1 MKKQIFLALILIFT
15 VSAFLMAN
23 TSRTYLQRC
32 SLDTGLEAPVTNT
45 GTTTSPDYIVRAT
58 LIGPPTGNETVGTDL
73 GTPAGSLRI
82 NRAGVNPNFYT
93 ATNLNLAIFPT
104 QWQAGWTVSM
114 YVKYIPT
121 NEEVTWSITI
131 PTGTNTINIQA
142 PVQVIPPATV
152 ASDTYKLT
160 VNTNVAGVIATGGT
174 AAVGQTT
181 PWVSAELDATT
192 TLVGTYS
199 MTPIAGGEWSPASIE
214 VVAGDFVAG
223 GKSGRALLT
232 KTIAFTWTA
241 DADVFNYRLNVA
253 VNLPIGAGVAVTGP
267 NAALNGVIPYFVEDN
282 DGTVA
287 NALLGIYTAGPAPAG
302 FHWTNNPIT
311 VVEGDFVASKAANTQ
326 GFRVNSSKATF
337 NKVANIQFMLE
348 ADVPVETWTYNLNVN
363 GPDGYAVT
371 GPVAG
376 TTDYVATDGPGDI
389 ANGLLGD
396 YTIAAAPAGFHWQ
409 TNPITVTADMFVAA
423 KVDHVYNATIEF
435 VLVENVIDPDNPP
448 MGIVVTPGGDNGMP
462 GTDAGQAAV
471 IYTIAAS
478 GVWDVV
484 VTKPAGYGYPWY
496 AYINTTPM
504 LASGPI
510 MLDTYTFLNVNFGAK
525 APLVVTLDDDE
536 SMTLPVELSYFA
548 ATLTAQNFVK
558 LTWVSQSETGL
569 LGYRVY
575 RSDNDNQANAV
586 SITPSMIAATN
597 TSTTQT
603 YNVVDEE
610 VVIGNTYYYWLE
622 SVDMGHSTFFGPT
635 SVLVEG
641 EVPPVLP
648 EYTTMRN
655 AYPNPF
661 RANTNTTIEVSV
673 KAGETGTVTVYNVL
687 GQVVKTFSVKEGMNS
702 LNWNGK
708 DSKGNAC
715 GSGIYFY
722 KLSTPSMN
730 ITKKMVIVK

>member
-1 MKKQIFLALILIFT
+1 MKKLLIIAALTLAIVALFAGTPRVYTQQIVTAPGAPDILTI
-15 VSAFLMAN
+15 
-23 TSRTYLQRC
+23 
-32 SLDTGLEAPVTNT
+32 VTNSS
-45 GTTTSPDYIVRAT
+45 TTTCPS
-58 LIGPPTGNETVGTDL
+58 
-73 GTPAGSLRI
+73 
-82 NRAGVNPNFYT
+82 YT
-93 ATNLNLAIFPT
+93 ATAQIVETGEILSTATHVATTINISKLTTRARLVVQLGSFPT
-104 QWQAGWTVSM
+104 QWVAGQTLRCTVT
-114 YVKYIPT
+114 YTVPGPHFG
-121 NEEVTWSITI
+121 EFGTWDITI
-131 PTGTNTINIQA
+131 PTGTSPWTVYDPLQI
-142 PVQVIPPATV
+142 VPPAADVVT
-152 ASDTYKLT
+152 DTYKLT

-181 PWVSAELDATT
+181 PWVSAELNDTA

-199 MTPIAGGEWSPASIE
+199 MTPIAGGTWAPASIP
-214 VVAGDFVAG
+214 VLATDFVAG
-223 GKSGRALLT
+223 GKSGRNLLT

-311 VVEGDFVASKAANTQ
+311 VVEGDFVASKVANTQ

-348 ADVPVETWTYNLNVN
+348 ADAPVETWTYNLIVN

-371 GPVAG
+371 GPFAG

-396 YTIAAAPAGFHWQ
+396 YTIAAAPAGFHWAV
-409 TNPITVTADMFVAA
+409 NPITVTADMFVGA
-423 KVDHVYNATIEF
+423 KTVTDHVYNASIEF
-435 VLVENVIDPDNPP
+435 VLVENEYVVDPENLPPWIDQTGN
-448 MGIVVTPGGDNGMP
+448 VYTVTLE
-462 GTDAGQAAV
+462 
-471 IYTIAAS
+471 
-478 GVWDVV
+478 GVWDL
-484 VTKPAGYGYPWY
+484 TFPRPAGFSDPWY
-496 AYINTTPM
+496 IYIDTVPPQEIVCTG
-504 LASGPI
+504 ASWTI
-510 MLDTYTFLNVNFGAK
+510 LNFDFGSAK
-525 APLVVTLDDDE
+525 APVAIPFHLNDE
-536 SMTLPVELSYFA
+536 QTLPVELSYFA

-575 RSDNDNQANAV
+575 RSENDNQANAV
-586 SITPSMIAATN
+586 SITPSMIPATN

-603 YNVVDEE
+603 YSITDAE
-610 VVIGNTYYYWLE
+610 VAIGSTYYYWLE

-635 SVLVEG
+635 SVLVQG

-661 RANTNTTIEVSV
+661 RANTGTTIEVNV
-673 KAGETGTVTVYNVL
+673 KAGETGQVTVYNVL
-687 GQVVKTFSVKEGMNS
+687 GQVVKTYTVKEGLNN

-708 DSKGNAC
+708 DSKGNVC

-730 ITKKMVIVK
+730 MTKKMVIVK

>member
-1 MKKQIFLALILIFT
+1 MKKLLIIAALTLAIVALFAGTPRVYTQQIVTAPGAPDILTI
-15 VSAFLMAN
+15 
-23 TSRTYLQRC
+23 
-32 SLDTGLEAPVTNT
+32 VTNSS
-45 GTTTSPDYIVRAT
+45 TTTCPS
-58 LIGPPTGNETVGTDL
+58 
-73 GTPAGSLRI
+73 
-82 NRAGVNPNFYT
+82 YT
-93 ATNLNLAIFPT
+93 ATAQIVETGEILSTATHVATTINISKLTTRARLVVQLGSFPT
-104 QWQAGWTVSM
+104 QWVAGQTLRCTVT
-114 YVKYIPT
+114 YTVPGPHFG
-121 NEEVTWSITI
+121 EFGTWDITI
-131 PTGTNTINIQA
+131 PTGTSPWTVYDPLQI
-142 PVQVIPPATV
+142 VPPAADVVT
-152 ASDTYKLT
+152 DTYKLT

-181 PWVSAELDATT
+181 PWVSAELNDAA

-199 MTPIAGGEWSPASIE
+199 MTPIAGGTWAPASIP
-214 VVAGDFVAG
+214 VLATDFVAG
-223 GKSGRALLT
+223 GKSGRNLLT

-287 NALLGIYTAGPAPAG
+287 NALVGIYTAGPAPAG

-376 TTDYVATDGPGDI
+376 TTDYLATDGPGDI
-389 ANGLLGD
+389 TNGLLGD
-396 YTIAAAPAGFHWQ
+396 YTIAAAPAGFHWAV
-409 TNPITVTADMFVAA
+409 NPITVTADMFVGA
-423 KVDHVYNATIEF
+423 KTVTDHVYNASIEF
-435 VLVENVIDPDNPP
+435 VLVENEYVVDPENLPPWIDQTGN
-448 MGIVVTPGGDNGMP
+448 VYTVTLE
-462 GTDAGQAAV
+462 
-471 IYTIAAS
+471 
-478 GVWDVV
+478 GVWDL
-484 VTKPAGYGYPWY
+484 TFPRPAGFSDPWY
-496 AYINTTPM
+496 IYIDTVPPQEIECTG
-504 LASGPI
+504 ASWTI
-510 MLDTYTFLNVNFGAK
+510 LNFDFGSAK
-525 APLVVTLDDDE
+525 APVAIPFHLNDAQ
-536 SMTLPVELSYFA
+536 TLPVELSYFA

-575 RSDNDNQANAV
+575 RSENNDQASAI
-586 SITPSMIAATN
+586 SITPSMIPATN

-603 YNVVDEE
+603 YSITDAE
-610 VVIGNTYYYWLE
+610 VAIGSTYYYWLE

-635 SVLVEG
+635 SVLVQG

-661 RANTNTTIEVSV
+661 RANTGTTIEVNV
-673 KAGETGTVTVYNVL
+673 KAGETGQVTVYNVL
-687 GQVVKTFSVKEGMNS
+687 GQVVKTYTVKEGLNN

-708 DSKGNAC
+708 DSKGNVC

-730 ITKKMVIVK
+730 MTKKMVIVK